1 MLAVVGRRL
10 GVALAV
16 GQCLH
21 GATERRPSL
30 VHSHGMAR
38 VDEVERRGEAREASA
53 DNRDL
58 HGRSPRATTA
68 SLRGVES
75 RVFSPNTSKPA
86 ASIRSSVSR

>member
-10 GVALAV
+10 GIALAL
-16 GQCLH
+16 GERLD
-21 GATERRPSL
+21 GTAERRPRL
-30 VHSHGMAR
+30 VHRHGVAR
-38 VDEVERRGEAREASA
+38 VDEVERRGEPREATA
-53 DNRDL
+53 DHRDL

-75 RVFSPNTSKPA
+75 RVFSPNTSKPF